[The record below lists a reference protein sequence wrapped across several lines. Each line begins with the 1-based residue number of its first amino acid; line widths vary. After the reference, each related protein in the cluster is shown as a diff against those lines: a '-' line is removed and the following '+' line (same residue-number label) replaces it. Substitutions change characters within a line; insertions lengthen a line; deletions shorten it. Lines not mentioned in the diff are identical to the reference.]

1 MRLNNVQTA
10 SRVFTT
16 SVSPSDDAP
25 APKAVDAPSSRAC
38 SPQEEHDEDASM
50 RWVATFC
57 VGGASIERDVMA
69 RSQLVAA
76 ENVAREKHGILPP
89 IFMKPEKPR
98 ETAASL
104 HRPRETA
111 LQFPRLRAVERAVLV
126 GTVGMVGT
134 AITALVSIQNLSTRG
149 SSRSRRDAEGVYNA
163 ITFAFPHVF
172 YPPKIYPAGNRQSLR
187 RAARMMLPLE
197 DASWASSAS
206 RSSVA

>member
-1 MRLNNVQTA
+1 MYLQVSSAATAAMRLNNVQTV

-25 APKAVDAPSSRAC
+25 APKAVDAPSSRVV
-38 SPQEEHDEDASM
+38 Q
-50 RWVATFC
+50 
-57 VGGASIERDVMA
+57 
-69 RSQLVAA
+69 RSALQ
-76 ENVAREKHGILPP
+76 
-89 IFMKPEKPR
+89 F
-98 ETAASL
+98 
-104 HRPRETA
+104 RETA

>member
-1 MRLNNVQTA
+1 M
-10 SRVFTT
+10 
-16 SVSPSDDAP
+16 
-25 APKAVDAPSSRAC
+25 
-38 SPQEEHDEDASM
+38 
-50 RWVATFC
+50 
-57 VGGASIERDVMA
+57 
-69 RSQLVAA
+69 
-76 ENVAREKHGILPP
+76 PP

-126 GTVGMVGT
+126 GTVGIVGT

-187 RAARMMLPLE
+187 RAALMMLPL
-197 DASWASSAS
+197 
-206 RSSVA
+206 